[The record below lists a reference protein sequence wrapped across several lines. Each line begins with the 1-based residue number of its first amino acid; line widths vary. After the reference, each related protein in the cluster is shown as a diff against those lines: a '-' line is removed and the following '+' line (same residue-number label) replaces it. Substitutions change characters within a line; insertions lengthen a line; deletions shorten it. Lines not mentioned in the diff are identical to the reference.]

1 MEKVIEM
8 LKQRAWSLAVK
19 ELENVANSFSFSRY
33 VPEYAQQLEDAGVGE
48 EAYVLF
54 TAFVL
59 TMVQR
64 YPDGRCE
71 DSIRMAKKIVANGLG
86 LDDPAPLKEVEMRV
100 IGASMHPTVMQQA
113 AQLAFYFLDTCG
125 AVPEEIK
132 VDTDYKTWWR
142 MPLI

>member
-19 ELENVANSFSFSRY
+19 ELENVANSFSFSKY

-71 DSIRMAKKIVANGLG
+71 DSIRMEG
-86 LDDPAPLKEVEMRV
+86 EMRGR
-100 IGASMHPTVMQQA
+100 GASMHPTVMQQA

>member
-8 LKQRAWSLAVK
+8 LKQRAWSLATK
-19 ELENVANSFSFSRY
+19 ELESVANSFGFARY
-33 VPEYAQQLEDAGVGE
+33 VPEYAQELEDAGVGE
-48 EAYVLF
+48 EAYVFF

-59 TMVQR
+59 AMAQR

-71 DSIRMAKKIVANGLG
+71 DSIRMAKKLIANGLG
-86 LDDPAPLKEVEMRV
+86 LDDPSPLREVEMRL

-125 AVPEEIK
+125 EVPEEIK